1 MVGGRRAWAPGG
13 DSDIVES
20 VSRDVDR
27 RLEENNPLWKRIWY
41 NKVHIV
47 YHGLMRNNVHM

>member
-47 YHGLMRNNVHM
+47 YHGLM